1 MSRIIL
7 GKSERKNIEL
17 NLDVLLRTHLLIW
30 ASTDC
35 EF

>member
-1 MSRIIL
+1 MSKIVL
-7 GKSERKNIEL
+7 GKSDGKNIEL